1 MSSNYEIQQIAIA
14 LAAEHKTPTVALIK
28 ARLTSSIPLA
38 AIIKGLQYW
47 HRNPEPLKEPAP
59 NKNAQKSK
67 AALGSAQVQQAIK
80 MAITPLLVEIEML
93 KKRIEK
99 LEESK

>member
-28 ARLTSSIPLA
+28 ARLTSSMPLA
-38 AIIKGLQYW
+38 VIIKGLQYW
-47 HRNPEPLKEPAP
+47 QRNPEPLKEPTP
-59 NKNAQKSK
+59 KINGQKSK
-67 AALGSAQVQQAIK
+67 DALGSEQVQQAIK

-93 KKRIEK
+93 KKRINK
-99 LEESK
+99 LEASK